1 MGLAFV
7 EHNFGDLKMTRDE
20 GKPLRLFVDPFAAW
34 RELAFKTAE
43 MIAAS
48 VQAGAAASRA
58 RVAVI
63 DQRERLERPPPK
75 AAAKKKHKKRAKR
88 R

>member
-1 MGLAFV
+1 MSQDQ
-7 EHNFGDLKMTRDE
+7 E
-20 GKPLRLFVDPFAAW
+20 KPLRLFVDPFAAW

-48 VQAGAAASRA
+48 AQAGVARASGVARGSST

-63 DQRERLERPPPK
+63 GERPRAPAPK
-75 AAAKKKHKKRAKR
+75 AAIGKKKPKKKHKTRAKR

>member
-1 MGLAFV
+1 MSQ
-7 EHNFGDLKMTRDE
+7 DQ
-20 GKPLRLFVDPFAAW
+20 GKPLRLFVDPFSAW

-48 VQAGAAASRA
+48 AQAGAASARSI

-63 DQRERLERPPPK
+63 EQPARAEPVAQPAG
-75 AAAKKKHKKRAKR
+75 AAAKHAPAKAASRKKHKKRAKR

>member
-1 MGLAFV
+1 MS
-7 EHNFGDLKMTRDE
+7 RDQD
-20 GKPLRLFVDPFAAW
+20 KPLRLFVDPFAAW

-48 VQAGAAASRA
+48 AHAGAASASRRV

-63 DQRERLERPPPK
+63 DERPSPSRPARK
-75 AAAKKKHKKRAKR
+75 ASRKKTPRKRAR
-88 R
+88 HR

>member
-1 MGLAFV
+1 MSQ
-7 EHNFGDLKMTRDE
+7 DPR
-20 GKPLRLFVDPFAAW
+20 KPLRLFVDPFAAW

-48 VQAGAAASRA
+48 AQAGAARVAAA
-58 RVAVI
+58 RVVVT
-63 DQRERLERPPPK
+63 DEGQRTAAPK
-75 AAAKKKHKKRAKR
+75 ATPAPRATARKKHKKHGKR

>member
-1 MGLAFV
+1 MSQ
-7 EHNFGDLKMTRDE
+7 DP
-20 GKPLRLFVDPFAAW
+20 GKPLRLFVDPFSAW

-48 VQAGAAASRA
+48 AQAGAASARSL

-63 DQRERLERPPPK
+63 EEPARAEPVAQPTAAVPK
-75 AAAKKKHKKRAKR
+75 HAPAKTASKKKHKKRAKR

>member
-1 MGLAFV
+1 MSQ
-7 EHNFGDLKMTRDE
+7 DQ
-20 GKPLRLFVDPFAAW
+20 GKPLRLFVDPFSAW

-43 MIAAS
+43 MIVAS
-48 VQAGAAASRA
+48 AQAGAASARPI

-63 DQRERLERPPPK
+63 EEPARAAPAVQPK
-75 AAAKKKHKKRAKR
+75 TPIAKHASGKTASRKKHKKRAKR